1 MNLITKTVAISYVVL
16 LSVIMGFALFSGV
29 VVAPVLFNSITSL
42 GEPVLSRFQEG
53 LLMTSVFVRLSY
65 PLAIICLISLVY
77 ELVQYRK
84 KSADW
89 LALISM
95 ILMVVTGLLFVFY
108 FVPEIV
114 HMQERGPLVTQSAMF
129 SSIHKTSEICFKVTV
144 ISGIVLAVRNIIKLI
159 R

>member
-42 GEPVLSRFQEG
+42 GEPILNRFQEG

-65 PLAIICLISLVY
+65 PLVVVCLVSLVY
-77 ELVQYRK
+77 ELFQYLK

-108 FVPEIV
+108 FVPAIV
-114 HMQERGPLVTQSAMF
+114 HMQERGPLVTQSAAF
-129 SSIHKTSEICFKVTV
+129 SSIHKASEICFKITV
-144 ISGIVLAVRNIIKLI
+144 ISGIVLAVRNILKLI